1 MRGSVSGLVRPFNEA
16 SFYSGSGCKLF
27 SLTPRTAVET
37 ATVRRVSTTVGDV
50 RLLHGTAVRYEG
62 GSEAGAFSLKL
73 VRRGR
78 ATWQS
83 RGRSVTLGETM
94 FVFLPPSTRYT
105 VSVRSDSVV
114 ETACLFFSRA
124 FYCELAATT
133 LDAGTHL
140 DGTIEPDPD
149 WRITACA
156 ADARL
161 LDPLVRLVMGGQ
173 ATEPWRVDE
182 LLMTSL
188 PPLFA
193 AQVDRAGVD
202 RIDALRSGT
211 RGELY
216 RRVTIGREYLL
227 DNLAHGVRLQQV
239 ARAAAMSPFHF
250 HRTFSSVFGRSPM
263 RYLSE
268 RRLERAAFLLTHSRV
283 PVTEICL
290 STGFESLGSFIKAFN
305 KRFGRSPRRYRAAAA
320 D

>member
-1 MRGSVSGLVRPFNEA
+1 LA
-16 SFYSGSGCKLF
+16 S
-27 SLTPRTAVET
+27 RTAVEAAGLRRLTT
-37 ATVRRVSTTVGDV
+37 AVGDV
-50 RLLHGTAVRYEG
+50 RLLHGTARCYEG
-62 GSEAGAFSLKL
+62 SSEAGAFSLKL

-78 ATWQS
+78 ATWHS

-94 FVFLPPSTRYT
+94 FLFLPPSTSYT
-105 VSVRSDSVV
+105 VSVRSESLV
-114 ETACLFFSRA
+114 ETTCLFFSRA
-124 FYCELAATT
+124 FFRALAAST
-133 LDAGTHL
+133 LDAGMQL
-140 DGTIEPDPD
+140 DASVTTEPD
-149 WRITACA
+149 WKITACA

-161 LDPLVRLVMGGQ
+161 LDPLVRLVIGVQ

-193 AQVDRAGVD
+193 AQVDRAGED

-227 DNLAHGVRLQQV
+227 DNLAHGVSLQQV
-239 ARAAAMSPFHF
+239 ACAAAMSPFHF

-305 KRFGRSPRRYRAAAA
+305 KRFGRSPRRYRAAAV

>member
-1 MRGSVSGLVRPFNEA
+1 
-16 SFYSGSGCKLF
+16 
-27 SLTPRTAVET
+27 
-37 ATVRRVSTTVGDV
+37 VSTAAGDV

-62 GSEAGAFSLKL
+62 GSETGAFSLKL

-78 ATWQS
+78 ATW
-83 RGRSVTLGETM
+83 RSGGSAVTLAETM
-94 FVFLPPSTRYT
+94 FLFLPPSAPYT
-105 VSVRSDSVV
+105 ISVQSDSVV

-124 FYCELAATT
+124 FFRELAATT
-133 LDAGTHL
+133 LD
-140 DGTIEPDPD
+140 DGTQLDAKVTTD
-149 WRITACA
+149 LNWRITACA
-156 ADARL
+156 ADARQ
-161 LDPLVRLVMGGQ
+161 LDPLVRLVVGEQ

-193 AQVDRAGVD
+193 AQVDRAGED

-227 DNLAHGVRLQQV
+227 DNLAHGISLQQI

-268 RRLERAAFLLTHSRV
+268 RRLERAAFLLSHSRV
-283 PVTEICL
+283 TVTEICL
-290 STGFESLGSFIKAFN
+290 STGFESLGSFIKAFT